1 MTQMQLKQEILSE
14 WNVLREPGDV
24 KKLAELA
31 HCSKQL
37 IYHTFYTGKCREEL
51 FNIISQFYIDRA
63 KNLQY
68 IHSQIKSL

>member
-1 MTQMQLKQEILSE
+1 MQLKKEIIDE
-14 WNVLREPGDV
+14 WNILREPGDV

-51 FNIISQFYIDRA
+51 FNIISQF
-63 KNLQY
+63 
-68 IHSQIKSL
+68 

>member
-1 MTQMQLKQEILSE
+1 MMQLKKEIIDR

-51 FNIISQFYIDRA
+51 FNIISKFYIERA